1 MLLFLGMRL
10 ILVRHGITPWNEQ
23 RRVQGG
29 NSDIELSEKG
39 REQAYKVASALK
51 GEEIKAIYSSPLKR
65 ALETAK
71 SIAEL
76 HNLKVIEEPALRE
89 IDAGEAD
96 GLSVEELSQL
106 YPQFW
111 KEWREGEG
119 SIRWPGGESLE
130 EVGERAWGLVERLK
144 VRHNKDTIVLVSHT
158 FVLSVLILK
167 ALGIDLGSFRRLR
180 IEVGS
185 ISILDL
191 DGERASLVK
200 LNDTCHLR

>member
-1 MLLFLGMRL
+1 MRL

-29 NSDIELSEKG
+29 NSDIELNERG
-39 REQAYKVASALK
+39 REQSYKVASALK
-51 GEEIKAIYSSPLKR
+51 DEKIKAIYSSPLKR
-65 ALETAK
+65 ALHTAQA
-71 SIAEL
+71 IAEV
-76 HNLKVIEEPALRE
+76 HNLKVIEEPALKE

-96 GLSVEELSQL
+96 GLLAEELIQL

-111 KEWREGEG
+111 REWREGEG

-130 EVGERAWGLVERLK
+130 EVCERVWRLIERLK
-144 VRHNKDTIVLVSHT
+144 GKHDEETIVLVSHT

-167 ALGIDLGSFRRLR
+167 ALGIDFGFFRRLR

-191 DGERASLVK
+191 EGERASLVR